1 MLECVLLVCK
11 RVWECFPVSFW
22 SHLPYIIDY
31 QNLHILEGG
40 GARPPYLLQPW
51 VPGSSDW
58 LLRRFPSLRWTRKRP
73 EMSFFERIV
82 PVGNVLWNG
91 YTRETI
97 GATHS
102 LPEYVIEGEFLA
114 LGLVAPDTL
123 YQMKSNNVTTARSVH
138 CSFIQRGCRGC
149 FPSWIRGRCPK
160 TMSPSPSVGTCHCLS
175 MFIYDG

>member
-1 MLECVLLVCK
+1 MTKVNGVQKPIGLIQSQNVNTTLK
-11 RVWECFPVSFW
+11 KTGFADTPPPPPPIRGKFP
-22 SHLPYIIDY
+22 
-31 QNLHILEGG
+31 
-40 GARPPYLLQPW
+40 

-82 PVGNVLWNG
+82 PVGNVLWNE

-97 GATHS
+97 GNS
-102 LPEYVIEGEFLA
+102 LLPENVIEAEFLA
-114 LGLVAPDTL
+114 LGLVTPNTL
-123 YQMKSNNVTTARSVH
+123 YQMKSNNVTAARSVH

-160 TMSPSPSVGTCHCLS
+160 TMPPSPSVGTCHCLS
-175 MFIYDG
+175 MFSYDG